1 MGTMTNPSV
10 ACLADGSLGR
20 QVRLLRKGLTATP
33 LVPLADDRLDLHAKL
48 EFCNVNGSSKDR
60 TALWILQ
67 EAIRRGDIHRGT
79 TVVES
84 SSGNLAVA
92 LASFC
97 ATLGI
102 PFVPVL
108 DPHCNR
114 TTEVFLRAMCPRVEM
129 VTEPDST
136 GGYLRTRLERVRAL
150 IAADE
155 SWYWPDQYCNADA
168 AEAHYRF
175 TGGELCAALPRLDY
189 LFVGVGTGGTIAG
202 LSHRVKESFP
212 GCAVIA
218 VDAVGSA
225 IFGGAPAPR
234 RLPGLGSS
242 IVPPL
247 VRRAIV
253 DEVVL
258 VPELDAVAGC
268 HDLLATHGLLGGGS
282 TGSVFHA
289 IGHYFATH
297 SVPRRRP
304 TVAFVSADRGHAY
317 ADTIYNPA
325 WVDTLRADEALAT
338 PA

>member
-1 MGTMTNPSV
+1 MTNPTV

-20 QVRLLRKGLTATP
+20 QVRLLREGLTATP
-33 LVPLADDRLDLHAKL
+33 LLRLPDDRLDLHAKL

-67 EAIRRGDIHRGT
+67 QAIRRGDIHRDT

-102 PFVPVL
+102 SFVPVL
-108 DPHCNR
+108 DPNCNR
-114 TTEVFLRAMCPRVEM
+114 STETFLRVLCPHVEM
-129 VTEPDST
+129 VTEPDGT
-136 GGYLRTRLERVRAL
+136 GGYLRTRLERVREV
-150 IAADE
+150 IARDP
-155 SWYWPDQYCNADA
+155 SCYWPDQYCNADA

-175 TGGELCAALPRLDY
+175 TGAELCAALPRLDY

-225 IFGGAPAPR
+225 IFGSPPGPR
-234 RLPGLGSS
+234 RIPGLGSS

-258 VPELDAVAGC
+258 VPELDAVSGC
-268 HDLLATHGLLGGGS
+268 HELLATHGVLAGGS
-282 TGSVFHA
+282 TGSVYRA
-289 IGHYFATH
+289 IQTYFATNP
-297 SVPRRRP
+297 VPRRRP
-304 TVAFVSADRGHAY
+304 TVAFVSADRGQAY
-317 ADTIYNPA
+317 ADTVYNPA
-325 WVDTLRADEALAT
+325 WVETLRAGESL
-338 PA
+338 PASA

>member
-1 MGTMTNPSV
+1 MTNPTV
-10 ACLADGSLGR
+10 ACVADGSLDR
-20 QVRLLRKGLTATP
+20 QVRLLRRGLTATP
-33 LVPLADDRLDLHAKL
+33 LLPLSDDRLDLHAKL

-67 EAIRRGDIHRGT
+67 QAIRRGDIGPDT

-92 LASFC
+92 LGSFC
-97 ATLGI
+97 ATLGVG
-102 PFVPVL
+102 FVPVL
-108 DPHCNR
+108 DPNCNR
-114 TTEVFLRAMCPRVEM
+114 TTETFLRVLCPRVET
-129 VTEPDST
+129 VTTPDGT
-136 GGYLRTRLERVRAL
+136 GGYLRTRLERVREL
-150 IAADE
+150 VAADE

-168 AEAHYRF
+168 ADAHYRF
-175 TGGELCAALPRLDY
+175 TGAELCAALPRLDY

-225 IFGGAPAPR
+225 IFGGPTAPR
-234 RLPGLGSS
+234 RIPGLGSS

-258 VPELDAVAGC
+258 VSEVDAVAAC
-268 HDLLATHGLLGGGS
+268 HELLATHGVLAGGS
-282 TGSVFHA
+282 TGSVYHA
-289 IGHYFATH
+289 IRQYFATH
-297 SVPRRRP
+297 PVPRRRP
-304 TVAFVSADRGHAY
+304 TVAFVCPDRGHAY
-317 ADTIYNPA
+317 ADTVYNPA
-325 WVDTLRADEALAT
+325 WIDTLRAGDPLPAT
-338 PA
+338 A

>member
-1 MGTMTNPSV
+1 MTNPTV
-10 ACLADGSLGR
+10 ACVSDGPLGR
-20 QVRLLRKGLTATP
+20 QVRLLRDGLTPTP
-33 LVPLADDRLDLHAKL
+33 LLPLADDRLDLHAKL

-67 EAIRRGDIHRGT
+67 QAIRRGDIRRGT

-108 DPHCNR
+108 DPNCNR
-114 TTEVFLRAMCPRVEM
+114 TTEAFLRVVCPRVEM
-129 VTEPDST
+129 VTKPDGT
-136 GGYLRTRLERVRAL
+136 GGYLRTRLERVREL
-150 IAADE
+150 IARDE
-155 SWYWPDQYCNADA
+155 TWYWPDQYCNADA

-175 TGGELCAALPRLDY
+175 TGAELCAALPRLDY

-225 IFGGAPAPR
+225 IFGSPPAPR
-234 RLPGLGSS
+234 LIPGLGSS

-253 DEVVL
+253 DEVVH
-258 VPELDAVAGC
+258 VPELDTIAGC
-268 HDLLATHGLLGGGS
+268 HELLATHGVLAGGS
-282 TGSVFHA
+282 SGSVYHA
-289 IGHYFATH
+289 IQRYFAANP
-297 SVPRRRP
+297 VPRRRP

-325 WVDTLRADEALAT
+325 WVGTLRAGESLPTSA
-338 PA
+338 